1 MTEHEPYMQKA
12 LVLAEEAAA
21 AGEIPVGAVVVKDGR
36 IIASARNEKETT
48 HDATAHAEILAL
60 RAAGQALG
68 HWQLTD
74 CTLYVTLEPCPMCA
88 AAIAQAR
95 PALVVFGAFDE
106 AMGGMGSVYAL
117 HSDARIRSNT
127 PAIGGVL
134 AKESE
139 ALLRTFF
146 STRR

>member
-1 MTEHEPYMQKA
+1 MKDELFMKKA
-12 LVLAEEAAA
+12 LEQAAMAAEK
-21 AGEIPVGAVVVKDGR
+21 GEIPVGAVIVKNGEVLC
-36 IIASARNEKETT
+36 ATHNLCEEL

-60 RAAGQALG
+60 RRAGQALG
-68 HWQLTD
+68 HWLLSG

-95 PALVVFGAFDE
+95 PDLVVFGAFDE

-134 AKESE
+134 AE
-139 ALLRTFF
+139 ASQTLLRAFF
-146 STRR
+146 SARR

>member
-1 MTEHEPYMQKA
+1 MTEHEIWMRKA
-12 LVLAEEAAA
+12 LELAQEAAA
-21 AGEIPVGAVVVKDGR
+21 AGEVPVGAIVVKEGQ
-36 IIASARNEKETT
+36 IIACARNEKEAL

-60 RAAGQALG
+60 RRSGQALG
-68 HWQLTD
+68 HWQLSG

-95 PALVVFGAFDE
+95 PELVVFGAFDD

-117 HSDARIRSNT
+117 HADARIRSNT

-134 AKESE
+134 AEESE
-139 ALLRTFF
+139 TLLREFF
-146 STRR
+146 TARR